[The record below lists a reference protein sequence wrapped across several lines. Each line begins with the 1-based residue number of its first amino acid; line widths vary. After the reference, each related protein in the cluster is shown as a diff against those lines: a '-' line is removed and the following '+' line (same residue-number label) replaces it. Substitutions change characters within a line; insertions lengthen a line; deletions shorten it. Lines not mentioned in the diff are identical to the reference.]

1 MLENLKFNI
10 ETNKYI
16 CPHCGKEYTK
26 YGIGHH
32 IWRNHTEEGQ
42 KFDPNK
48 EIKNG
53 TRKAWNKGLTKET
66 DERVRKG
73 YETLKR
79 RIENHEHTYKGHP
92 HSEKTKKHLS
102 ECAKKRKLG
111 GWYSSKRIEYNGVI
125 LQSTYELEF
134 AKDLDKNNISWIRPD
149 FFLYKLNGKEHRY
162 YPDFYIESLNVYV
175 DPKNDFLINNDNQ
188 RLGVSDKEKINL
200 VEKQNNIQII
210 ILTKDE
216 LTYSDLLKKLKQ
228 NNQ

>member
-1 MLENLKFNI
+1 MLENLKFNK

-26 YGIGHH
+26 NGIGNH
-32 IWRNHTEEGQ
+32 IWRKHTEEGQ
-42 KFDPNK
+42 KFDPN
-48 EIKNG
+48 EGLKNG

-66 DERVRKG
+66 DERVRKSQ
-73 YETLKR
+73 ETLKR
-79 RIENHEHTYKGHP
+79 RIENHEIVCKGHP
-92 HSEKTKKHLS
+92 LSEETKNYLS

-111 GWYSSKRIEYNGVI
+111 GWYSSKRIEYNGI
-125 LQSTYELEF
+125 MLQSTYELEF

-175 DPKNDFLINNDNQ
+175 DPKNDFLINNVNK
-188 RLGVSDKEKINL
+188 RLGISDKEKINL

-216 LTYSDLLKKLKQ
+216 LTYNDLLKKIKIK
-228 NNQ
+228 